1 MTEKD
6 LWEYKDAKRALVV
19 AKESLA
25 EYEGV
30 IYSPRSPSLSGMPP
44 SGGGEDN
51 AMSAKLTAVTQ
62 RHEHLLRVVA
72 ECTEAVARAGAV
84 LDRVSAMLD
93 DREQEFLH
101 YRYILGLSWDDTQA
115 KMYHSRMSLSR
126 IRGSI
131 LQKIAKIE
139 KDVTKCD

>member
-1 MTEKD
+1 
-6 LWEYKDAKRALVV
+6 
-19 AKESLA
+19 LA

-30 IYSPRSPSLSGMPP
+30 IYAPRSQSLSGMPP

-51 AMSAKLTAVTQ
+51 AMFAKLAAVAQ
-62 RHEHLLRVVA
+62 RHEYLLHVVA

-84 LDRVSAMLD
+84 LDRVGALLD

-101 YRYILGLSWDDTQA
+101 YRYILGMSWDEVQE

-126 IRGSI
+126 IRSSI

-139 KDVTKCD
+139 KNGTKCD

>member
-1 MTEKD
+1 MTEQD
-6 LWEYKDAKRALVV
+6 LWRYKDAKRELVI
-19 AKESLA
+19 AQEKLR
-25 EYEGV
+25 EYEAV
-30 IYSPRSPSLSGMPP
+30 IYSPAAPNLSGMP
-44 SGGGEDN
+44 
-51 AMSAKLTAVTQ
+51 SAHGSDADGKLTAVTQ
-62 RHEHLLRVVA
+62 RHSNLLADVER
-72 ECTEAVARAGAV
+72 CKEAVAIAGAI
-84 LDRVSAMLD
+84 LDDVGRMLD

-126 IRGSI
+126 IRASI